1 MKSLRKIFT
10 FALMLVASGAMAQF
24 IEVDWE
30 MLARDT
36 LLPRYSTMI
45 ELPDD
50 YAIYDYK
57 ATIEYPEF
65 VPMSPGEIARY
76 RLDAL
81 PEALPAY
88 PCVSASV
95 GVSAKRGQLDVS
107 FVPIVS
113 ADGRYM
119 RINSF
124 KLVVSRTLS
133 VQKALS
139 RLDSR
144 TSPRQR
150 YTNASVLDTGR
161 WVRISVKESGVHKI
175 TNAELR
181 RMGFNDPSRVRL
193 FGYGGRILPEKNLH
207 NLPDDLQEIPLWR
220 EKDYVLFFAN
230 GTVRWE
236 YASGRFTHT
245 QNVYSDEACYF
256 LNEGDGEPLQF
267 PKQQMEATVGKV
279 YDTYPDYALYEK
291 EEKTLCTYGRRLVG
305 EYDFSAGRTVS
316 YRFPLEGVV
325 EGQRANVD
333 ISFASNATTVSRVA
347 VDVNGAQI
355 GSLGVPQ
362 ATSTDH
368 GRFADISFVAPS
380 GLAENTTIKLTH
392 TTSDASLSGHLD
404 YLRLSFTRR
413 LALRGSDIEFRG
425 DGTSGN
431 ATFKIANATAD
442 THVWRVT
449 DQAATVELE
458 ARLADGTLTV
468 VAPAS
473 YDEQLVAVN
482 VKGSFPSITKAVEV
496 PNQNLHA
503 LEGVDMI
510 IIVPSNGAF
519 LAEANRLAEA
529 HKQHDNL
536 SVAVVTA
543 AQVYNEFSSGTPDA
557 TAYRR
562 LMKMLY
568 DRAADAESAPKYLLL
583 FGDGLTD
590 NRLITYPRMSA
601 DNFLLTYQSD
611 NSVSAVRSY
620 VLEDYFALLDDGE
633 GGNLLRDKVDISVG
647 RIPVQTTADASGVV
661 NKLIAYIENRNPG
674 AWQNR
679 LLLMG
684 DDGDKT
690 IPNQHMKDAEA
701 IARLTS
707 EANPAFMINRIYWD
721 EYPMEVLS
729 TGNSYPMATQA
740 IYDRLDEGV
749 LIANYSGHG
758 SANLLSHEQTWKASD
773 MAALS
778 SPRVPFWVTASCDIG
793 PFDMGDGSLAET
805 AMLNPNGAAIGLFTT
820 TRTVLQVYNAIINQ
834 KFMQLLLTPDAE
846 GRYPSVGD
854 AMRMAKCAVISE
866 GSDLSEN
873 KLQYVLI
880 GDPALRL
887 HIPRYK
893 VVVDKFDGAD
903 AAHEGEARA
912 GGTVVVEGY
921 VARPDGSPAT
931 DFCGVVQPTLFDC
944 IETVSTRDNTGL
956 GKFEYVAY
964 PKRLFAGSDSVAGG
978 RFKLTIPVPMDIS
991 YRGEKGM
998 LNLFAVDTL
1007 GTSAQGCYDNF
1018 TVGGTAPSTSNDAK
1032 GPQIKMYLNTPEF
1045 MDGDEVNSAP
1055 CLFVELFDENGINTV
1070 GTGIGHDIMAIVDND
1085 KFHTYNLNS
1094 AYVPAVGDYRSGTI
1108 EYPLSALGEG
1118 EHTLLL
1124 RAWDLFNNSSTDT
1137 LTFVVV
1143 PNLAPDFVD
1152 VRVAPNP
1159 VQYGQRATF
1168 VLTHN
1173 RPHSELDVTIEIFN
1187 LQGQMLWQ
1195 CSERLTSVST
1205 QCAIVWDVTA
1215 SGGQPMP
1222 TGVYIYRARL
1232 SSEGSSEQT
1241 KAEKIIVLNNKK

>member
-1 MKSLRKIFT
+1 MKNLRKIFT
-10 FALMLVASGAMAQF
+10 LLLLIVASGAMAQF
-24 IEVDWE
+24 IEVDWAR
-30 MLARDT
+30 MSRDT

-50 YAIYDYK
+50 YAMYDYK
-57 ATIEYPEF
+57 VIVEYPEF
-65 VPMSPGEIARY
+65 VQMTPEEVRRY
-76 RLDAL
+76 RLEAL

-107 FVPIVS
+107 FVPIVCTN
-113 ADGRYM
+113 GRFM

-124 KLVVSRTLS
+124 KLVVGRTLS
-133 VQKALS
+133 VSKMLS
-139 RLDSR
+139 RLDNRASAAG
-144 TSPRQR
+144 R
-150 YTNASVLDTGR
+150 YANASVLDTGR

-175 TNAELR
+175 TTAELR

-207 NLPDDLQEIPLWR
+207 NLPDDLKEIPLWR

-245 QNVYSDEACYF
+245 QNVYSNEACYF
-256 LNEGDGEPLQF
+256 LSEGSGEPLQF
-267 PKQQMEATVGKV
+267 PKQQLAATESVV

-291 EEKTLCTYGRRLVG
+291 DEKTLCTYGRRLVE
-305 EYDFSAGRTVS
+305 EYDFSSGRTVS

-325 EGQRANVD
+325 EGRRANVD
-333 ISFASNATTVSRVA
+333 VSFAGNATTASRVS
-347 VDVNGAQI
+347 VDVNGVQI

-362 ATSTDH
+362 AGSTDH
-368 GRFADISFVAPS
+368 GRIADISFVAPS
-380 GLAENTTIKLTH
+380 GLTENTTIKLTH
-392 TTSDASLSGHLD
+392 TVSDASVSGHLD

-413 LALRGSDIEFRG
+413 LALRGSNIEFRG
-425 DGTSGN
+425 DRSSGN

-458 ARLADGTLTV
+458 AQLVDGTLTV

-473 YDEQLVAVN
+473 YSEQLVAVD
-482 VKGSFPSITKAVEV
+482 VKGSFPSVTKVEDV

-519 LAEANRLAEA
+519 LPAANRLAEA

-536 SVAVVTA
+536 NVVVVTA

-568 DRAADAESAPKYLLL
+568 DRAVDARAAPKYLLL

-611 NSVSAVRSY
+611 NSVSAVYSY
-620 VLEDYFALLDDGE
+620 VLEDYFALLDDNE
-633 GGNLLRDKVDISVG
+633 GSNFIRDKVDISVG
-647 RIPVQTTADASGVV
+647 RIPVQSSADAAAVV
-661 NKLIAYIENRNPG
+661 DKLIAYIENRNPG

-679 LLLMG
+679 VLLMG
-684 DDGDKT
+684 DDGDVS

-701 IARLTS
+701 IASLTA
-707 EANPAFMINRIYWD
+707 EAAPAFMIDRIYWD
-721 EYPMEVLS
+721 NYPMEVLS

-740 IYDRLDEGV
+740 IYDRLDEGA

-773 MAALS
+773 MAALN

-805 AMLNPNGAAIGLFTT
+805 AMLNPDGAAIGLFTT

-834 KFMQLLLTPDAE
+834 EFMQQLLSPDAE
-846 GRYPSVGD
+846 GNYPSVGD
-854 AMRMAKCAVISE
+854 AMRMAKCAVITE
-866 GSDLSEN
+866 GTDLSVN

-893 VVVDKFDGAD
+893 VVVDKFGGAD
-903 AAHEGEARA
+903 VSHEGRVQA

-921 VARPDGSPAT
+921 VAHPDGSPAT

-944 IETVSTRDNTGL
+944 IETVATRDNTGL

-964 PKRLFAGSDSVAGG
+964 PNRLFAGSDSVAGG

-991 YRGEKGM
+991 YRGERGM

-1007 GTSAQGCYDNF
+1007 GRSAQGCYDNF

-1045 MDGDEVNSAP
+1045 MDGDEVNSTP

-1085 KFHTYNLNS
+1085 KFHTYNLNG
-1094 AYVPAVGDYRSGTI
+1094 AYVPSVGDYRSGTI
-1108 EYPLSALGEG
+1108 EYPLSALDEG

-1137 LTFVVV
+1137 LNFVVV
-1143 PNLAPDFVD
+1143 PNLAPEFVS
-1152 VRVAPNP
+1152 VKVMPNP
-1159 VQYGQRATF
+1159 VEYGQRASF
-1168 VLTHN
+1168 VITHN
-1173 RPHSELDVTIEIFN
+1173 RPHGELDVTIEIFN
-1187 LQGQMLWQ
+1187 FQGQMLWQ
-1195 CSERLTSVST
+1195 RSETLSSAST
-1205 QCAIVWDVTA
+1205 QCVVGWDVTA
-1215 SGGQPMP
+1215 GSGQPMP

-1241 KAEKIIVLNNKK
+1241 KTEKIIVLNNKK

>member
-1 MKSLRKIFT
+1 MKNIRKIIT
-10 FALMLVASGAMAQF
+10 LILLLVSPGAMAQF
-24 IEVDWE
+24 IDVDWST
-30 MLARDT
+30 MTRDT

-45 ELPDD
+45 ELGDD
-50 YAIYDYK
+50 YIMYDYK
-57 ATIEYPEF
+57 AAIEYPEF
-65 VPMSPGEIARY
+65 VPMSSDEVKHF
-76 RLDAL
+76 RLETL
-81 PEALPAY
+81 PEGLPAY
-88 PCVSASV
+88 PCVNASV
-95 GVSAKRGQLDVS
+95 GVSAKRGQLDIS
-107 FVPIVS
+107 FVPIVF
-113 ADGRYM
+113 ADGRFM

-124 KLVVSRTLS
+124 KLVVNRTLN
-133 VQKALS
+133 VPAALS
-139 RLDSR
+139 RLNSR
-144 TSPRQR
+144 AALQQR
-150 YTNASVLDTGR
+150 YTNSSVLDTGR

-175 TNAELR
+175 TTAELK
-181 RMGFNDPSRVRL
+181 RMGFNNPERVRL

-207 NLPDDLQEIPLWR
+207 SLPDDLKEIPLWR

-236 YASGRFTHT
+236 YSSGRFIHS
-245 QNVYSDEACYF
+245 QNVYSKEACYL
-256 LNEGDGEPLQF
+256 LNEGSDEPAQF
-267 PKQQMEATVGKV
+267 PKQQLSATVSNV

-291 EEKTLCTYGRRLVG
+291 EEKTLCTYGRKLV
-305 EYDFSAGRTVS
+305 EQYDYSSGRTVS
-316 YRFPLEGVV
+316 YRFPLDGVV
-325 EGQRANVD
+325 EGQRANID
-333 ISFASNATTVSRVA
+333 LSFGSNATSDSRVS
-347 VDVNGAQI
+347 VDVNGAHI
-355 GSLGVPQ
+355 GSLGI
-362 ATSTDH
+362 ALAGSTDH
-368 GRFADISFVAPS
+368 GRIANVSLVAQS
-380 GLAENTTIKLTH
+380 GFTENTTIKLTH
-392 TTSDASLSGHLD
+392 TVQDASLSGYLD
-404 YLRLSFTRR
+404 YLRLNFTRK

-425 DGTSGN
+425 NRSSGN

-449 DQAATVELE
+449 EQWATAELE
-458 ARLADGTLTV
+458 AQLVDGTLTV

-473 YDEQLVAVN
+473 YNEQLVAVN
-482 VKGSFPSITKAVEV
+482 VKGSFPSVTKVEDV

-503 LEGVDMI
+503 IEDVDMI
-510 IIVPSNGAF
+510 IIVPSNVAF
-519 LAEANRLAEA
+519 LAAADRLAEA
-529 HKQHDNL
+529 HRKHDNL
-536 SVAVVTA
+536 KVTVVTA

-568 DRAADAESAPKYLLL
+568 DRAADAATAPKYLLL

-601 DNFLLTYQSD
+601 DNFLLTYQSE

-633 GGNLLRDKVDISVG
+633 GGNFVRDKVDISVG
-647 RIPVQTTADASGVV
+647 RIPVQTSADASAVV
-661 NKLIAYIENRNPG
+661 DKLIAYIENRNPG
-674 AWQNR
+674 AWQNKV
-679 LLLMG
+679 LLMG
-684 DDGDKT
+684 DDGDVT

-701 IARLTS
+701 IAERIA

-721 EYPMEVLS
+721 DYPMEVLS

-740 IYDRLDEGV
+740 IYDRLDEGA

-773 MAALS
+773 MSALN

-793 PFDMGDGSLAET
+793 PFDMGDGSLAER

-834 KFMQLLLTPDAE
+834 KFMQLLLTADAD
-846 GRYPSVGD
+846 GNYPSVGD

-866 GSDLSEN
+866 ATDLSEN

-887 HIPRYK
+887 HIPRCK
-893 VVVDKFDGAD
+893 VVVDKFNGGDVSLAGQVQ
-903 AAHEGEARA
+903 A

-921 VARPDGSPAT
+921 VAHPDGSPIT
-931 DFCGVVQPTLFDC
+931 DFRGVVQPTLFDC
-944 IETVSTRDNTGL
+944 VETVSTRDNTGL

-964 PKRLFAGSDSVAGG
+964 PNRLFVGSDSVVDG

-1007 GTSAQGCYDNF
+1007 GRLAQGYYDNF
-1018 TVGGTAPSTSNDAK
+1018 TVGGTAPSTNNDAK

-1045 MDGDEVNSAP
+1045 IDGDEVNATP

-1094 AYVPAVGDYRSGTI
+1094 AFVPVVGDYRSGTI
-1108 EYPLSALGEG
+1108 EYPLSQLSEG

-1143 PNLAPDFVD
+1143 PNLAPDFID
-1152 VRVAPNP
+1152 IRVTPNP
-1159 VQYGQRATF
+1159 VQYGQKTAF

-1173 RPHSELDVTIEIFN
+1173 RPHSELDVTIEVFN

-1195 CSERLTSVST
+1195 HSQCLASTSTECV
-1205 QCAIVWDVTA
+1205 IDWDVTA
-1215 SGGQPMP
+1215 TGGQPMP
-1222 TGVYIYRARL
+1222 TGVYVYRARL
-1232 SSEGSSEQT
+1232 SSDGSSEQT
-1241 KAEKIIVLNNKK
+1241 KTEKIIILNNK